1 MEKELEKRRRAR
13 RIGRIASAAALAVLA
28 AALVGVCIWGAEQ
41 GARAD
46 TLEEGMRAVY
56 RQAFLQMND
65 NVHDMQVSLKKLMV
79 VSSPKQHVLLLD
91 DVWRLSG
98 AAAENLACLPVS
110 HPDAE
115 AFNRFV
121 VQAGDYARALATR
134 ILSGEILQQE
144 DREQLAALYE
154 ASVQTAAELERR
166 LQEEDYPLE
175 SLTGDGF
182 YAPAAGVDGAG
193 GAEASP
199 SQPAGGTD
207 GSEGADGDG
216 GEEAE
221 EEGIANYPTLIY
233 DGPFSE
239 STEKA
244 EPRGLPEG
252 EADAAQALAA
262 AASYVGGSLQVTGE
276 TAGRIPAF
284 EIAGTD
290 ADGRSVELAVTRQGA
305 QVLWMMAE
313 SQGGAEGVP
322 EAAESARMRDAAKA
336 YLDARG
342 YEGMEATYAQF
353 YAGVAVYNFASVQGG
368 VILYADLVKVY
379 VERQSGK
386 IVGVDAYN
394 YLFNHA
400 ERELPVPAVTEEEA
414 RACVSDALSVASV
427 RLALIPKTAVTETLC
442 YEFKGTCNDADFI
455 VYINAV
461 TGDEEEV
468 FEIIN
473 GDEGQ
478 LVV

>member
-1 MEKELEKRRRAR
+1 M
-13 RIGRIASAAALAVLA
+13 
-28 AALVGVCIWGAEQ
+28 
-41 GARAD
+41 
-46 TLEEGMRAVY
+46 
-56 RQAFLQMND
+56 
-65 NVHDMQVSLKKLMV
+65 
-79 VSSPKQHVLLLD
+79 
-91 DVWRLSG
+91 
-98 AAAENLACLPVS
+98 
-110 HPDAE
+110 
-115 AFNRFV
+115 
-121 VQAGDYARALATR
+121 
-134 ILSGEILQQE
+134 
-144 DREQLAALYE
+144 
-154 ASVQTAAELERR
+154 
-166 LQEEDYPLE
+166 
-175 SLTGDGF
+175 
-182 YAPAAGVDGAG
+182 DGAG

-199 SQPAGGTD
+199 SPPAGGTD
-207 GSEGADGDG
+207 GGEGAGGDG

-353 YAGVAVYNFASVQGG
+353 YAGVAVYNFASVQGD